1 MKVILVRLNQQRPY
15 SIAKIAGVK
24 TCGAYKEQYDLISGV
39 MPCNLYGP
47 NDNFSIKESHVLPAL
62 IRKFDH
68 AVEMNADEVVVWGTG
83 DVFREF
89 MHVDDLAKAC
99 VFILGLEN
107 LLNAVDGRMPFLNV
121 GTVRTFKF

>member
-1 MKVILVRLNQQRPY
+1 M
-15 SIAKIAGVK
+15 
-24 TCGAYKEQYDLISGV
+24 
-39 MPCNLYGP
+39 
-47 NDNFSIKESHVLPAL
+47 LPAL

-99 VFILGLEN
+99 VFILGLEKN
-107 LLNAVDGRMPFLNV
+107 LLECS
-121 GTVRTFKF
+121 